1 MNRLIVILTLS
12 VVATG
17 LVPRTQHAARAASD
31 DEPMKKLNSS
41 GQDALPH
48 NAIAF
53 CNAEA
58 YVFHWRITCRQT
70 KPAVCRRQNHAS
82 LSNLLSLRLTAS
94 MGLMCPNSLV

>member
-1 MNRLIVILTLS
+1 VNRLIVILTLS

-17 LVPRTQHAARAASD
+17 LVPRTQHTARAASNG
-31 DEPMKKLNSS
+31 EPMKKLNSS

-58 YVFHWRITCRQT
+58 YVFHWRITMPPDQACSMST
-70 KPAVCRRQNHAS
+70 PKPR
-82 LSNLLSLRLTAS
+82 
-94 MGLMCPNSLV
+94 